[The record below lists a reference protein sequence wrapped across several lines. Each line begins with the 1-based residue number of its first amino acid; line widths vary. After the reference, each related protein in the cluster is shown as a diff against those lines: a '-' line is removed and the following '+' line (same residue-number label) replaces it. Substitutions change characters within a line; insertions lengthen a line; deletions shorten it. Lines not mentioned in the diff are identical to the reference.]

1 MSIDFETAEGRKAY
15 LSDKLNDLL
24 NGISETYGSKLLD
37 ELISRLETTVK
48 DFNDEMMSLCDELHK
63 KEKERQQIVE
73 LMKSDVAKNTNLS
86 TQPINTNINQQ
97 TSNLPQKEI
106 NQEINSDLIQSA
118 DPDLGLN
125 NEIEELTEWEK
136 KLEQLKK

>member
-97 TSNLPQKEI
+97 TSDLPQKEI